1 MNIPCGD
8 MSAARSL
15 QRHYTITALL
25 LMLGVLAGCMSRD
38 MSDVHN
44 FVAETKRT
52 TPIKKPDPPP
62 EIKPYQPFPYTAE
75 GLKDPFTVSP
85 FAQEEELVM
94 PEDMAMEASK
104 GYSGVRPDPNR
115 MREELEKYALGSL
128 RMVGT
133 VSTGDAGG
141 LNVVKA

>member
-1 MNIPCGD
+1 MNMPCRGEGVAPCVPRQHKVA
-8 MSAARSL
+8 M
-15 QRHYTITALL
+15 LL
-25 LMLGVLAGCMSRD
+25 LMIGVCAGCADRD

-85 FAQEEELVM
+85 FAREEELIM
-94 PEDMAMEASK
+94 PEDVAMEASK

-115 MREELEKYALGSL
+115 VREELEK
-128 RMVGT
+128 
-133 VSTGDAGG
+133 
-141 LNVVKA
+141 VVPINPI